1 MFFEWDG
8 APWMFYHLGFCPGL
22 KKFGICGWLWKIDET
37 GDALWRWEFRLQ
49 RLLLNSLCNL
59 LLGLFLQA
67 CLHFCIRNRV
77 AYGSLKIGRAL
88 YVLSSPQA
96 RLAGQTTE
104 TNAIML
110 VGFFP
115 LFWETKKEREWKI
128 PTEQLSVQVT
138 VGDNHGDK
146 DYAFIFTSLDTLVD
160 GAPLSGS
167 IPIEGVLILVKHDI
181 THSNFITS
189 PAFFLICYVGWG
201 FHLPSCSVSDRQI

>member
-22 KKFGICGWLWKIDET
+22 KKFGICGWLWKIDKT

-110 VGFFP
+110 VGFFFP
-115 LFWETKKEREWKI
+115 FLGNKEREGV
-128 PTEQLSVQVT
+128 E
-138 VGDNHGDK
+138 
-146 DYAFIFTSLDTLVD
+146 DTD
-160 GAPLSGS
+160 RAIISASHSG
-167 IPIEGVLILVKHDI
+167 
-181 THSNFITS
+181 
-189 PAFFLICYVGWG
+189 
-201 FHLPSCSVSDRQI
+201 R